1 MTGYFAFVT
10 SVTGILLDGSRPPV
24 FEQQPVRQFAA
35 PIWGVGSRPGGL
47 LKRISEPE
55 PCGECRWGKCHE
67 LSAIHLWFDLHEF
80 VVAIA

>member
-1 MTGYFAFVT
+1 MDLG
-10 SVTGILLDGSRPPV
+10 
-24 FEQQPVRQFAA
+24 RQFLSNSLSGSSPLLFGEWA
-35 PIWGVGSRPGGL
+35 PDPGGL